1 VFSNNTIWFTH
12 KRLDKK
18 SISPKSIPR
27 NWNAFGAGLPSL
39 RVSNA
44 ITVETN
50 VAMRGVDRRVA
61 GLFARDETEKT
72 VLLHN
77 GKIGGGQEGVG
88 KKAFMKW
95 YSKRYPGRM
104 TIFSDPSCDDDKK
117 EAAILVA
124 ELDSPEFV
132 SQIES
137 FVDDV
142 RRFKDAVRG
151 LNDDLGEMSESDLGE
166 KVAAARKKPKSSIAA
181 VIVHDRNPYVAKLAK
196 RRAGGK
202 CELCGKPAPF
212 RNSLDEPYLE
222 CHHIVWLAHGG
233 SDRSENTV
241 ALCPNC
247 HRKMHVLKDP
257 KDIRTLRR
265 RAKRAICG

>member
-1 VFSNNTIWFTH
+1 MVRAW
-12 KRLDKK
+12 KRLQVADSTKLE
-18 SISPKSIPR
+18 R
-27 NWNAFGAGLPSL
+27 LRCRAAFLGG
-39 RVSNA
+39 SNGIA
-44 ITVETN
+44 VETN

-166 KVAAARKKPKSSIAA
+166 KAAAARKKPPCARRQA
-181 VIVHDRNPYVAKLAK
+181 C
-196 RRAGGK
+196 RAGM
-202 CELCGKPAPF
+202 
-212 RNSLDEPYLE
+212 
-222 CHHIVWLAHGG
+222 HHP
-233 SDRSENTV
+233 V
-241 ALCPNC
+241 A
-247 HRKMHVLKDP
+247 
-257 KDIRTLRR
+257 
-265 RAKRAICG
+265 